1 MVVEEA
7 HQIHICTALVPLFFA
22 EVSLLCLVSQQL
34 KQGAAELVF
43 HSLLVQLGLALLSVD
58 LVSPSFLGNVHS
70 T

>member
-7 HQIHICTALVPLFFA
+7 HQIHICTALVLLFSA

-43 HSLLVQLGLALLSVD
+43 RSLLVQLGLAVLSVD
-58 LVSPSFLGNVHS
+58 LVSPSFLGSVHS